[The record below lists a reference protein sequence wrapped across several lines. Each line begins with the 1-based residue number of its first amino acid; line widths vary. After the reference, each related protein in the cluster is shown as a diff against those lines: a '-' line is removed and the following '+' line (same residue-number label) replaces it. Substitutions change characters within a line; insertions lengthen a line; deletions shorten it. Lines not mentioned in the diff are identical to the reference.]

1 VAKGRAGPGADHM
14 ALEAAERAAA
24 AEAQHVVTGP
34 APADDA
40 EAPPD
45 DLVTATHRA
54 LATLPGRSPRLEVC
68 PFLRAGEG
76 PDIAPA
82 DRPDAGHRCRAL
94 EEPLVLGL
102 RQQELVCL
110 RSGHVH
116 CPRFARGEERVR
128 RTLAPGLGRRRRPAP
143 AVVMA
148 AGLLVGAILVA
159 AGAVSGG
166 LSLPGGP
173 GVAAGP
179 TPSPSAPPATL
190 ATTLQPTLAPTPAID
205 PTPTPSPEPT
215 PTPSPVPTATPVPT
229 ASPAP
234 SVALPAAWQGLA
246 ACPAP
251 DDCYVYRVQRNDTLY
266 GIAAKFHT
274 TLNVLL
280 DLNRWIADPST
291 IHVGDQIKVPPPP
304 A

>member
-1 VAKGRAGPGADHM
+1 MAKGRAGPGADDM

-24 AEAQHVVTGP
+24 AEAQHVMAGP

-40 EAPPD
+40 EAPPE
-45 DLVTATHRA
+45 DLATATHRA
-54 LATLPGRSPRLEVC
+54 LAALPGRSPRLEVC

-76 PDIAPA
+76 PNTAPA
-82 DRPDAGHRCRAL
+82 DRPNAAQHCWAFD
-94 EEPLVLGL
+94 EPLVLGL

-110 RSGHVH
+110 RIGHGH

-143 AVVMA
+143 AVLLA

-166 LSLPGGP
+166 LSLPGGS

-179 TPSPSAPPATL
+179 TPSPSAPPATP
-190 ATTLQPTLAPTPAID
+190 APTPQPTLAPTPAID
-205 PTPTPSPEPT
+205 PTPTPPPEPA
-215 PTPSPVPTATPVPT
+215 PTPAPVPT

-266 GIAAKFHT
+266 GIAAKFGT
-274 TLNVLL
+274 TLNVVL
-280 DLNRWIADPST
+280 DLNPAISDPST

>member
-1 VAKGRAGPGADHM
+1 MAEGRAGPGADDRT
-14 ALEAAERAAA
+14 LEAAERAAA
-24 AEAQHVVTGP
+24 AEAQHVVAGP

-45 DLVTATHRA
+45 DLATATRRA

-68 PFLRAGEG
+68 PFLRAGE
-76 PDIAPA
+76 DLETAPA
-82 DRPDAGHRCRAL
+82 DRPDAGHRCRAV

-110 RSGHVH
+110 GTGHAH
-116 CPRFARGEERVR
+116 CPRFARGGERVR

-143 AVVMA
+143 AVLLA
-148 AGLLVGAILVA
+148 AVLLVGAILVA
-159 AGAVSGG
+159 AGALSGG

-173 GVAAGP
+173 GAAAGP
-179 TPSPSAPPATL
+179 TPSSSAPPATPVP
-190 ATTLQPTLAPTPAID
+190 TPQPTLAPTPAID
-205 PTPTPSPEPT
+205 PTPSPTPR
-215 PTPSPVPTATPVPT
+215 PTPSPSPAPTASPVPT

-234 SVALPAAWQGLA
+234 SVPLPAAWQGLA

-251 DDCYVYRVQRNDTLY
+251 DACYVYQVQRNDTLY
-266 GIAAKFHT
+266 GIAAKFGT

-280 DLNRWIADPST
+280 DLNPAISDPST
-291 IHVGDQIKVPPPP
+291 IHVGDQLRVPPP